1 MVVDEN
7 DFTGDFRFSSVCM
20 SIYPQ
25 NNWGTHPACSSLKLK
40 FLHYQT
46 VLVIIDAFS
55 ELLMVLD
62 TKFIGLY
69 ILEEIF
75 FLHI

>member
-20 SIYPQ
+20 GIYPQ
-25 NNWGTHPACSSLKLK
+25 NWGTPPTCSSLNLK
-40 FLHYQT
+40 FLYYQT

-75 FLHI
+75 LHI